1 MPRRSLLTF
10 QEPDGR
16 VLVEILGRADDVADL
31 VDPNDGS
38 VLHSEPFAM
47 HGGEW
52 TIGSVTV
59 TDGLIRVDCVSTASQ
74 VRLNP
79 PASSS
84 RSSIHRR

>member
-16 VLVEILGRADDVADL
+16 VLVEIFGRADDVAEL
-31 VDPNDGS
+31 VDLDDGS

-47 HGGEW
+47 HGREW

-59 TDGLIRVDCVSTASQ
+59 TGDLIRVECLSTAQGQFSS
-74 VRLNP
+74 

-84 RSSIHRR
+84 RSSTHR